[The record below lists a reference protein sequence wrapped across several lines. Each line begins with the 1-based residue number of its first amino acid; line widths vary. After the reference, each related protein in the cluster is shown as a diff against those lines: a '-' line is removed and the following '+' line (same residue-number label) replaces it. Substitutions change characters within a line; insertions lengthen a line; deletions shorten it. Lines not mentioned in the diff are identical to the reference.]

1 MKEDLTYLEHIRECL
16 DWIGRFTTGGREEF
30 LSDRKTRSAVLRE
43 LQVMA
48 ESTQRLSDGL
58 KEQHPEVSWQGIA
71 GFRNVL
77 VHDYLGIK
85 AERVWQ
91 VIESDLPVLRAA
103 VESMVNES
111 SSEGNSG
118 EVNKE

>member
-1 MKEDLTYLEHIRECL
+1 MKEDRVYLEHIRECL
-16 DWIGRFTTGGREEF
+16 DWIDRFTAGGREEF
-30 LSDRKTRSAVLRE
+30 LSDRKTQSAVLRE

-48 ESTQRLSDGL
+48 ESTQRLPEGL
-58 KEQHPEVSWQGIA
+58 KEQHPEVSWKGIA

-91 VIESDLPVLRAA
+91 IIENDLPVLRAA
-103 VESMVNES
+103 VQSMLGEANS
-111 SSEGNSG
+111 DDKSG
-118 EVNKE
+118 EVNQG

>member
-1 MKEDLTYLEHIRECL
+1 MECL
-16 DWIGRFTTGGREEF
+16 DWIEEF
-30 LSDRKTRSAVLRE
+30 VAGGKEEFFTDRKTQSAVLRE

-48 ESTQRLSDGL
+48 ESTQRLSEMR
-58 KEQHPEVSWQGIA
+58 KAQHPEVFWKGIS

-91 VIESDLPVLRAA
+91 IVQNDLPVLRSA
-103 VESMVNES
+103 VEDMLTQL
-111 SSEGNSG
+111 EGG
-118 EVNKE
+118 GY

>member
-1 MKEDLTYLEHIRECL
+1 MKDDRVYLEHIRECL
-16 DWIGRFTTGGREEF
+16 DWIARFTTGGREEF
-30 LSDRKTRSAVLRE
+30 LSDRKTQSAVLRE

-48 ESTQRLSDGL
+48 ESTQRLSDSL

-85 AERVWQ
+85 PARVWQ
-91 VIESDLPVLRAA
+91 IIENDLPVLREAI
-103 VESMVNES
+103 ESMLGEA
-111 SSEGNSG
+111 NSYDKNG
-118 EVNKE
+118 EANRE